1 MDHVEFYNN
10 QHSTFPSRIH
20 PSNAKI
26 KLCEPVGAWIFT
38 ADEKMISSIFK
49 SGSLA
54 VDTIMSI
61 AAGPR
66 SLRFTFQ
73 GRELSWAQFRR
84 GPFNMQWQLL
94 SSPYNRIVHR
104 QQCDAW
110 LAHTSTLYRSQ
121 KTYDDINRSV
131 GKRQRGTVTHRWEH
145 VIPLS
150 QMIQRCLH
158 KKQQGSLTRNDAL
171 RVLFCPVALITQEE
185 DGSVN
190 SASRDKNHCP
200 EFPFRR
206 YKTHVDQIILT
217 SKGVAVDLHNFRL
230 GDHYNVVKSIPIY
243 KSIWEA
249 IEAQ

>member
-10 QHSTFPSRIH
+10 QYPAFPSKIH
-20 PSNAKI
+20 PGNANI
-26 KLCEPVGAWIFT
+26 KLSEPIGAWIFT
-38 ADEKMISSIFK
+38 ADEKMISSIVK

-54 VDTIMSI
+54 VDTIMSV

-73 GRELSWAQFRR
+73 GRDISWPEFRTR
-84 GPFNMQWQLL
+84 PFNMQWQLL

-104 QQCDAW
+104 HQRDTW

-131 GKRQRGTVTHRWEH
+131 RKRQRGTVTHRWEH

-206 YKTHVDQIILT
+206 YMGHVDQVILT
-217 SKGVAVDLHNFRL
+217 EKNVAIDMESFRL
-230 GDHYNVVKSIPIY
+230 DDHYEVVKSIPSY
-243 KSIWEA
+243 ENIWDA
-249 IEAQ
+249 IEKR